1 MAAAHYGLDNLTVL
15 VDHNGLQ
22 IDGTNDQVMGLGN
35 LKAKFE
41 AFGYAVTEVDG
52 HDLGALEAALQKP
65 AVAGKPSLLLA
76 KTVKGKGVSFM
87 ENQVGW
93 HGKAPNQDERV
104 AALRELEG

>member
-1 MAAAHYGLDNLTVL
+1 MPKTFTDLTRHALNGPTMGTRWSALFHAPADFDAEPARLAMAN
-15 VDHNGLQ
+15 
-22 IDGTNDQVMGLGN
+22 
-35 LKAKFE
+35 
-41 AFGYAVTEVDG
+41 AVTEVDG